1 MAITPT
7 TITCCRISDRF
18 SAPKKRSVV
27 TEKNAQAIVRAMN
40 GPSWPIG
47 GSLLFRLSMGFGPS
61 GTWCWRP
68 GMPCALLYDLGL
80 RCCGLLLAPVQVG
93 VGLLGLSYDVWF
105 LFLGDQ

>member
-68 GMPCALLYDLGL
+68 GMPCTPVQDLGL
-80 RCCGLLLAPVQVG
+80 QRGGLLLAPAQVG
-93 VGLLGLSYDVWF
+93 AGLHVLAVDAGRRLR
-105 LFLGDQ
+105 GDQ